1 MKRIIPITAFLLA
14 CSGLA
19 YAAMTAK
26 SALAGGPQ
34 TPQALLALPTQPAPT
49 STATPIP
56 TATVGYQATIDVM
69 AADNLQKA
77 QEIAYLMQTQTWATA
92 EADRRAHEL
101 VMLTASA
108 DMLTA
113 TAALTAVPA
122 TETQQA
128 AQNTQ
133 IAGNATLV
141 VGSWTATAAAP
152 TQVVRA
158 AMAQAQAETAG
169 LRAGADAVAPVFGWL
184 FGLVVVGGLLWIIAR
199 RPQAVQQPEPTQA
212 AAQRVVNH
220 VRQSTGDAWA
230 NTIRRIPEPPGD
242 EGKIRIWA
250 EAAMNG
256 ASVAVNPWEENGTPF
271 TGDREYRHG
280 VYAWLM
286 QFGLTELRGRL
297 VLNALGRQIVGDWL
311 ANHPSPAAD
320 FDPEDDPMPPMS
332 MEPMRMETEGEA
344 ESGEVVHE

>member
-1 MKRIIPITAFLLA
+1 MKRLIPIIAFSLA
-14 CSGLA
+14 CVGFT
-19 YAAMTAK
+19 YAALTAK
-26 SALAGGPQ
+26 SALAGSVQ
-34 TPQALLALPTQPAPT
+34 TPQALLALPTQPVPT
-49 STATPIP
+49 ATDTPIP
-56 TATVGYQATIDVM
+56 TATVGYQATIEVM

-101 VMLTASA
+101 VMLTAQA

-113 TAALTAVPA
+113 TAALTAIPA

-128 AQNTQ
+128 AVNTQ
-133 IAGNATLV
+133 VAGNATLV

-199 RPQAVQQPEPTQA
+199 RQPEAPRAEAPA
-212 AAQRVVNH
+212 APRIVNH
-220 VRQSTGDAWA
+220 VRAASSDPWA
-230 NTIRRIPEPPGD
+230 GTVRRIPEPPGD
-242 EGKIRIWA
+242 AGKVRIWA
-250 EAAMNG
+250 EAALNG

-280 VYAWLM
+280 IYAWLM

-297 VLNALGRQIVGDWL
+297 VLNALGREIVGDWL
-311 ANHPSPAAD
+311 AAHPSPTED
-320 FDPEDDPMPPMS
+320 FEPESAPQPPMS
-332 MEPMRMETEGEA
+332 MEPIRMETEGEA
-344 ESGEVVHE
+344 ESGEVVDG